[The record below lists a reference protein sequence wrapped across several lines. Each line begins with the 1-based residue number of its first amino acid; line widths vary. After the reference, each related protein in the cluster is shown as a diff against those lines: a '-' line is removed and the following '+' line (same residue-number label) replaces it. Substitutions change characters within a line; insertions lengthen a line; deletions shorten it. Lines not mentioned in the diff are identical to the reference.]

1 MVCSFQ
7 FEARVRADGF
17 SAPAGVDE
25 AGRGCLFGPVT
36 AAAVVLPEKCQIR
49 GLRDSKMIA
58 PLKRERLAAQIKAES
73 VAWAVGFAS
82 VAEISRINILEA
94 SRLAI
99 LRTVAALYPAPDY
112 LLIDAIK
119 INSLIVQQPII
130 RGDALSRSIAAASI
144 LAKTERDRVM
154 NRFHLRYPQYSLDS
168 NKGYGT
174 SAHLLALE
182 KYGPTPQ
189 HRTTFAPVRAIIEAR
204 RPTA

>member
-1 MVCSFQ
+1 
-7 FEARVRADGF
+7 
-17 SAPAGVDE
+17 
-25 AGRGCLFGPVT
+25 
-36 AAAVVLPEKCQIR
+36 
-49 GLRDSKMIA
+49 MIA

-82 VAEISRINILEA
+82 VSEISRINILEA
-94 SRLAI
+94 SRLAM
-99 LRTVAALYPAPDY
+99 LRAVAALHPAPDY

-130 RGDALSRSIAAASI
+130 RGDAMSRSIAAASI

-154 NRFHLRYPQYSLDS
+154 NRFHLRYPQYGLDS

-174 SAHLLALE
+174 AAHLLALK
-182 KYGPTPQ
+182 KYGPTAQ
-189 HRTTFAPVRAIIEAR
+189 HRATFAPVRAIIEAR